1 MSYFLKKTNTKK
13 GIYYQVYEGKHNKE
27 KGYTTQKSI
36 KVIGYYEKLK
46 LEGIDNPEEYAKNIV
61 KEMENN
67 RKIEIEKMETS
78 KISNDSETKNAGY
91 FLIHAFLEKLKIK
104 YTIDLFNYGRKV
116 KYSLYD
122 ILCFLIYAQIIDPK
136 SKLDEYK
143 SFKSKITN
151 STNFSYDQI
160 LDALEILGQDY
171 ISVINIVNDQMKH
184 FYKRNVNTLFFD
196 CTNYYFE
203 IDKPF
208 EDKQKGPSKEK
219 RTDPIIGQA
228 LLLDATQIPLSMQMY
243 PGNQSEKPMI
253 RRLISEMKKNFNIK
267 GKTIQ
272 IADKGLNCGQNIFEA
287 IKNNDGYIYSQSV
300 KMLSDK
306 EKKWVILDKDY
317 NEIYKD
323 GELIFKSKSCIDD
336 FEYKFEYEG
345 KMYTHKFKQKR
356 IVFRSKDL
364 ESKHLTEI
372 NALVDKALN
381 LCKSKAK
388 KEQFGDAAK
397 YIDFKQIDKNGEI
410 IEGKNIKFLKKDL
423 IEKEKKLCG
432 FNMLITSEI
441 DEPNESIYNAYH
453 HLWRIEQ
460 SFRILK
466 STLASRPVFLR
477 DKNKIYGHFLICYL
491 SLLAIRYLELIVFD
505 DKISYQKIVNF
516 IRNFEVVS
524 VPNGF
529 LNCLKQKDYLE
540 DIQKLTSI
548 TINNKYFH
556 EDLFEKLEKTT
567 I

>member
-1 MSYFLKKTNTKK
+1 
-13 GIYYQVYEGKHNKE
+13 
-27 KGYTTQKSI
+27 
-36 KVIGYYEKLK
+36 
-46 LEGIDNPEEYAKNIV
+46 
-61 KEMENN
+61 MENN

-317 NEIYKD
+317 DEIHKD

-345 KMYTHKFKQKR
+345 KVYTHKFKQKR
-356 IVFRSKDL
+356 IVYWSKDL

-388 KEQFGDAAK
+388 REQFGDAAK
-397 YIDFKQIDKNGEI
+397 YINFKQIDKNGEI
-410 IEGKNIKFLKKDL
+410 IEGKDIKFLKKDL
-423 IEKEKKLCG
+423 IEEEKKLCG

-516 IRNFEVVS
+516 IRNFEVIS

-529 LNCLKQKDYLE
+529 LNCLKQKDYLK

>member
-1 MSYFLKKTNTKK
+1 
-13 GIYYQVYEGKHNKE
+13 
-27 KGYTTQKSI
+27 
-36 KVIGYYEKLK
+36 
-46 LEGIDNPEEYAKNIV
+46 
-61 KEMENN
+61 MENN

-317 NEIYKD
+317 DEIYKD

-336 FEYKFEYEG
+336 FEYKFEHEG

-356 IVFRSKDL
+356 IVYWSKDL
-364 ESKHLTEI
+364 E
-372 NALVDKALN
+372 
-381 LCKSKAK
+381 
-388 KEQFGDAAK
+388 
-397 YIDFKQIDKNGEI
+397 
-410 IEGKNIKFLKKDL
+410 
-423 IEKEKKLCG
+423 
-432 FNMLITSEI
+432 
-441 DEPNESIYNAYH
+441 
-453 HLWRIEQ
+453 
-460 SFRILK
+460 
-466 STLASRPVFLR
+466 
-477 DKNKIYGHFLICYL
+477 
-491 SLLAIRYLELIVFD
+491 
-505 DKISYQKIVNF
+505 
-516 IRNFEVVS
+516 
-524 VPNGF
+524 
-529 LNCLKQKDYLE
+529 
-540 DIQKLTSI
+540 
-548 TINNKYFH
+548 
-556 EDLFEKLEKTT
+556 
-567 I
+567 

>member
-1 MSYFLKKTNTKK
+1 
-13 GIYYQVYEGKHNKE
+13 
-27 KGYTTQKSI
+27 
-36 KVIGYYEKLK
+36 
-46 LEGIDNPEEYAKNIV
+46 
-61 KEMENN
+61 MENN

-317 NEIYKD
+317 DEIYKD

-345 KMYTHKFKQKR
+345 KVYTHKFKQKR
-356 IVFRSKDL
+356 IVYWSKDL

-388 KEQFGDAAK
+388 REQFGDAAK
-397 YIDFKQIDKNGEI
+397 YINFKQIDKNGEI
-410 IEGKNIKFLKKDL
+410 IEGKDIKFLKKDL
-423 IEKEKKLCG
+423 IEEEKKLCG